1 VAKLSQEASKI
12 AQKRARLLEL
22 WPNIFVEM
30 VKDAVVEMWDME
42 AYVKRQQK
50 LFDEAWFLSRDR
62 SQETADGTFVGGN
75 IPFTLPFIV
84 QSLVISIGHRVDT
97 DEWFCG

>member
-1 VAKLSQEASKI
+1 MSKLSQEASKI
-12 AQKRARLLEL
+12 AEKRARLLDH

-50 LFDEAWFLSRDR
+50 LFDES
-62 SQETADGTFVGGN
+62 
-75 IPFTLPFIV
+75 
-84 QSLVISIGHRVDT
+84 
-97 DEWFCG
+97 